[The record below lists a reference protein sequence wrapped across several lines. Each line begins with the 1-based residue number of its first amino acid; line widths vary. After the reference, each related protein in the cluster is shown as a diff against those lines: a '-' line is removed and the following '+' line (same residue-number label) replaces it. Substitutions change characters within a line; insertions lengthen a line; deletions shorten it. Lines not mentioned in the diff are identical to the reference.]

1 MGTSGDWSSVLDALE
16 ASVCSDPTV
25 EFTVAFGSQI
35 TGEPDRSSDIDL
47 ALKFADGLTDRER
60 FEKRCFLS
68 GDLQREDAPFVDLSD
83 IETLPL
89 DVAHDAVNGRFVC
102 GDEQAFERFKADLE
116 ATFDERSETL
126 RRQQRDVIDRI
137 AEDGLRG

>member
-1 MGTSGDWSSVLDALE
+1 MGANSERSAVLDALGE
-16 ASVCSDPTV
+16 SICSDPTV
-25 EFTVAFGSQI
+25 VFAVAFGSQI
-35 TGEPDRSSDIDL
+35 TGQSTRSSDIDL
-47 ALKFADGLTDRER
+47 AVKFAEDLSNHER

-68 GDLQREDAPFVDLSD
+68 GNIQREDAPFIDLSD

-102 GDEQAFERFKADLE
+102 GDERAFERFKADVE
-116 ATFDERSETL
+116 ATFDEQSNAL
-126 RRQQRDVIDRI
+126 RRRQRDVIDRI

>member
-1 MGTSGDWSSVLDALE
+1 MGANGERSAVLDALGE
-16 ASVCSDPTV
+16 SICSDSTV
-25 EFTVAFGSQI
+25 EFAVAFGSQI
-35 TGEPDRSSDIDL
+35 TGQSTRSSDLDL
-47 ALKFADGLTDRER
+47 AVKFADDLSDHER

-68 GDLQREDAPFVDLSD
+68 GNIQREDAPFIDLSD

-102 GDEQAFERFKADLE
+102 GDERAFERFKADIE
-116 ATFDERSETL
+116 ATFDEQSDAL
-126 RRQQRDVIDRI
+126 RRRQRDVIDRI